1 MSHKPDITS
10 RQRLDTV
17 GKVEGNKLFRLFV
30 VRLTMLEL
38 NFSRSLSRLLSNK
51 FKVLEVAVFSLWY
64 LAMFPGRL
72 GFDNSEAIRMIQRG
86 ESTDLWSA
94 TFFWYLKIVTFW
106 GESIILASFISYLLL
121 SFSLK
126 YFILGLPG
134 DIQILR
140 KSYLLALAT
149 PIVSVFGLTISHDAF
164 QVSGILLLIGYQLR
178 RQLGHAQSKNKS
190 LLLVFI
196 AYASLMTTHFGLV
209 IIFFD
214 LIFKVFQKLKIALVL
229 AVLTS
234 SLFILSS
241 FGITKHDPSARTNWL
256 VADLK
261 CVAQHKEARLSDA
274 DWAFL
279 QTIAPKQEWTTPLSC
294 TTVDEPVGS
303 LKNRNKEASHFN
315 KVFAE
320 SYLKIVLKNPAI
332 VGMAH
337 IQRSRGALPPPF
349 FQGPDNQVELD
360 PSVPIGQGTNI
371 ALQNSFEMLHPSVDE
386 PSVDL
391 DLGVLKPLQL
401 IAQALTFTVNQA
413 SWFWGWGGLWFWP
426 IIYFFLTRQ
435 KNKSLFL
442 RLFPLFPIVL
452 LHVLLV
458 AVGPAP
464 LPRYVM
470 SATICGVTISIILF
484 LEWVARIRLNIQP
497 SPNSVARNAN

>member
-10 RQRLDTV
+10 WQRLDTV
-17 GKVEGNKLFRLFV
+17 GKIEGNKLFRLFV
-30 VRLTMLEL
+30 VRLTMLEI

-134 DIQILR
+134 DIRILR
-140 KSYLLALAT
+140 KSYLLVLAT
-149 PIVSVFGLTISHDAF
+149 PIVSVFGLTVSHDAF
-164 QVSGILLLIGYQLR
+164 QVSGILLLVGYHLR
-178 RQLGHAQSKNKS
+178 QQAGFAQSEKKS
-190 LLLVFI
+190 LFLVFL
-196 AYASLMTTHFGLV
+196 AYASLMTTHFGLI
-209 IIFFD
+209 IIFLD
-214 LIFKVFQKLKIALVL
+214 LIFKVFQKFKIAVVL
-229 AVLTS
+229 AVLI
-234 SLFILSS
+234 SLLFTLSS
-241 FGITKHDPSARTNWL
+241 FGITKHDPSARTTWL

-261 CVAQHKEARLSDA
+261 CVAQHSQARLSDS
-274 DWAFL
+274 DWNFL

-303 LKNRNKEASHFN
+303 LKNRNKEAMHLSID
-315 KVFAE
+315 FAE
-320 SYLKIVLKNPAI
+320 SYLKIALKNPAI

-391 DLGVLKPLQL
+391 DLTILKPLQL
-401 IAQALTFTVNQA
+401 VAQALTFTVNQA
-413 SWFWGWGGLWFWP
+413 SWFWGWGGLWLWP
-426 IIYFFLTRQ
+426 LIYFFLSRIRVQ
-435 KNKSLFL
+435 SVIARFKALSPLFL
-442 RLFPLFPIVL
+442 
-452 LHVLLV
+452 LHFLLV

-470 SATICGVTISIILF
+470 AAVIMGLSATTCIFIEW
-484 LEWVARIRLNIQP
+484 LEKIRVKI
-497 SPNSVARNAN
+497 